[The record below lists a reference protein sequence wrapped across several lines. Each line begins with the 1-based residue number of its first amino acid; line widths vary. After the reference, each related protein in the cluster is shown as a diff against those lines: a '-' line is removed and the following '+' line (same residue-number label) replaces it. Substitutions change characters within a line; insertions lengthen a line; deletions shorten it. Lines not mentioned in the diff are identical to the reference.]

1 MAGSVEQAVNWTP
14 RGTILSGR
22 LDCYVRKA
30 DSVPFVIR
38 GRVSSLEE
46 ASLVDCCLD
55 LCPPRRRAN
64 IAGLRAMPSD
74 DFVDALITL
83 RSAPIARKWLREMV
97 MAGLSEL
104 RRHG

>member
-1 MAGSVEQAVNWTP
+1 MADRFTP
-14 RGTILSGR
+14 RGTILGGR
-22 LDCYVRKA
+22 LDCFARKT

-38 GRVSSLEE
+38 GRVSTLEE

-55 LCPPRRRAN
+55 LCPPKRRAN

-83 RSAPIARKWLREMV
+83 RSAPVARKWLRQLV
-97 MAGLSEL
+97 LAQLHQL
-104 RRHG
+104 REHG